1 MEQFT
6 QDQQDNIIEGIQP
19 ICLIL
24 MKARVY
30 IYWPG
35 EVVIYMNQP
44 QLRKLA
50 FKIINSTTKLLPL
63 WHTLLLQFKLPAWLI
78 PQDVSTRWNST
89 FDLIF
94 LFFPSSIRVP
104 LMQSLGTGKR
114 SCASMRCLRMSGKWQ
129 ASCET
134 S

>member
-1 MEQFT
+1 MRQFDKQQKHRVDEPDNVMRQICELDEDSELDDIDEIIESDEQNNEGWVDEMEQLT

-24 MKARVY
+24 MKASVY

-63 WHTLLLQFKLPAWLI
+63 WHMLLLQFTALCI
-78 PQDVSTRWNST
+78 
-89 FDLIF
+89 
-94 LFFPSSIRVP
+94 
-104 LMQSLGTGKR
+104 M
-114 SCASMRCLRMSGKWQ
+114 
-129 ASCET
+129 
-134 S
+134 